1 MEITRDIAQRFNG
14 IYGDVF
20 TVPEPY
26 IGKVGAKIM
35 SLQEPTKKMS
45 KSDENINSWVAILD
59 SKDDIIRKF
68 NEEMGEVLTAMNK
81 YLNGEDTLEHLA
93 EELADL
99 SVTTEEM
106 VLGFD
111 IAEQFNHFKTAK
123 LERLWF
129 NIQTLKRR
137 GTNT

>member
-1 MEITRDIAQRFNG
+1 MMGQAYARLIEDAAVQTYGMEHQ
-14 IYGDVF
+14 
-20 TVPEPY
+20 
-26 IGKVGAKIM
+26 
-35 SLQEPTKKMS
+35 
-45 KSDENINSWVAILD
+45 
-59 SKDDIIRKF
+59 IRKF
-68 NEEMGEVLTAMNK
+68 SEEMGEVLTAMNK

-111 IAEQFNHFKTAK
+111 IVERFNHYKTAK

-137 GTNT
+137 GQNT

>member
-1 MEITRDIAQRFNG
+1 MMGQAYARLIEDAAVQTYGMEHQ
-14 IYGDVF
+14 
-20 TVPEPY
+20 
-26 IGKVGAKIM
+26 
-35 SLQEPTKKMS
+35 
-45 KSDENINSWVAILD
+45 
-59 SKDDIIRKF
+59 IRKF
-68 NEEMGEVLTAMNK
+68 HEEMGEVLTAMNK

-123 LERLWF
+123 LERLWY
-129 NIQTLKRR
+129 NIQVLKRR
-137 GTNT
+137 GQNT

>member
-1 MEITRDIAQRFNG
+1 MMGQAYARLIEDAAVQTYGMEHQ
-14 IYGDVF
+14 
-20 TVPEPY
+20 
-26 IGKVGAKIM
+26 
-35 SLQEPTKKMS
+35 
-45 KSDENINSWVAILD
+45 
-59 SKDDIIRKF
+59 IRKF
-68 NEEMGEVLTAMNK
+68 HEEMGEVLTAMNK

-111 IAEQFNHFKTAK
+111 IAERFNHYKTAK

-137 GTNT
+137 GQNT